1 MTNRPATEATDDL
14 IRRLAASPPP
24 ARLSAGFATAV
35 LLAAMVVTVALFLMI
50 FGPRA
55 NLGQLMGQPEV
66 LAKSLLPLAL
76 SVPALAL
83 ALRASRPGLPLHLGV
98 LAIPAIAA
106 LALFTAR
113 LVQTPSSQVIPGI
126 MGNTAIGCMVI
137 ITLLSLP
144 TLITGI
150 FVFRRGASV
159 RPALTGALIGL
170 AGSAGIAAGY
180 ALHCVED
187 LPLFFTIWYGLAML
201 IASTLGALAG
211 KRYLSWQAACPGV
224 GSPCHLP
231 GRGFGQRRKT
241 ELQIHAGLWRKP
253 SQW

>member
-14 IRRLAASPPP
+14 IRRHAASPPP

-159 RPALTGALIGL
+159 RPGADRRADRAGGVRRDCRRLCAALRRGFALVL
-170 AGSAGIAAGY
+170 YHLVWAGNADRQ
-180 ALHCVED
+180 H
-187 LPLFFTIWYGLAML
+187 
-201 IASTLGALAG
+201 
-211 KRYLSWQAACPGV
+211 
-224 GSPCHLP
+224 P
-231 GRGFGQRRKT
+231 GR
-241 ELQIHAGLWRKP
+241 AGR
-253 SQW
+253 